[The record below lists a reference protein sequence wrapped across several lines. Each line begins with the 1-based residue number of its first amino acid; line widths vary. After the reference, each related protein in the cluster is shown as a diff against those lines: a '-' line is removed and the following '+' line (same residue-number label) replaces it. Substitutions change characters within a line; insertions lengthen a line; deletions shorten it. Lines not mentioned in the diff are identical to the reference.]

1 MPVAPTYPGVY
12 IQEISSGVRTITG
25 VSTSVLAIV
34 GYFSRGPM
42 DQAVRV
48 LSMGDFER
56 EFGGLNRKSE
66 ASYAIY
72 QFFQNGG
79 TEAWVVRTASGDAA
93 NADIAIYSDTGH
105 TTQALTLQAKSAGL
119 WGNNI
124 RVGIDYPT
132 PDLDD
137 GRFNMTVS
145 LVENSADRELIIQSE
160 VFSGLTV
167 DANDPTNFVQD
178 VVNDESS
185 GSKLI
190 SVIDVSDE
198 RPLQTGTLSGDL
210 SSFIEGTI
218 TNPNPQLTVAIG
230 NQTGNVKLSGSL
242 KTLKEVR
249 SSLESAIRAARP
261 ELRAF
266 SQASISVVNN
276 RLRILA
282 GPANASDRV
291 VFSAATDS
299 SDPTVANLGL
309 LLKTELNGVLSGS
322 IDPNDW
328 PFSAQLNIVMV
339 GISSGIQINLEE
351 MNSLDAAR
359 AELESKIRAANTT
372 EPAFTNARVVAYH
385 NANTSEER
393 LIILPGVVDVNV
405 SFGIASSDANAL
417 ARLKLRPDLSANIK
431 AQVSSEDV
439 VIPVISAEGALKVTF
454 AQGTPTVVTL
464 NPGSNANT
472 LTGIANI
479 LETAIRSSGN
489 TNSFT
494 NARVAAYE
502 SGSSG
507 RLVILSGVDEESVTI
522 TASPDNSTTTE
533 LGLDTA
539 IANVQSYALGAGDAI
554 AETAQGNGTAGTDG
568 EVPDDSSLLGDS
580 VAKTG
585 MYALRDVD
593 LFNILCIPRTASM
606 EDTKAFTVIAT
617 ASRFCEERRAFLLV
631 DTPTDSNS
639 VQAIQDWLD
648 DNAGLRSDHA
658 ALYFPRLLIPDPLNN
673 SKPRSVGAS
682 GTMAGLYARTDS
694 ERGVWKAPAGTEATL
709 RNVFKLEVPLTDP
722 ENGVLNKVAINC
734 LRTFPIYGSI
744 GWGARTLRGADELAV
759 EYKYIPVRRL
769 ALFIEE
775 SLFRGLKW
783 VVFEPND
790 ESLWSQIRLNVGAF
804 MQNLFQQG
812 AFQGS
817 TPREAYLVKCDRET
831 TTQND
836 INQGI
841 VNIVVGF
848 APLKPAEFVFIKLQQ
863 LAGQIQS

>member
-1 MPVAPTYPGVY
+1 MSVAPTYPGVY
-12 IQEISSGVRTITG
+12 VQEIPSGVRTITG
-25 VSTSVLAIV
+25 VSTSVLAVV

-42 DQAVRV
+42 NKAVQIF
-48 LSMGDFER
+48 SMGDFER
-56 EFGGLNRKSE
+56 EFGGLNHESE

-79 TEAWVVRTASGDAA
+79 TEAWVVRTASGDAT
-93 NADIAIYSDTGH
+93 NAAVEIYSTIVGN
-105 TTQALTLQAKSAGL
+105 TNKVLTLQAKSAGR
-119 WGNNI
+119 WGNTL
-124 RVGIDYPT
+124 RVGIDYPN

-145 LVENSADRELIIQSE
+145 LVETSTAQELVIQSE
-160 VFSGLTV
+160 VFNGLTV
-167 DANDPTNFVQD
+167 DAADPNNFVQD
-178 VVNDESS
+178 VINDESS

-190 SVIDVSDE
+190 SVSDVSDE

-210 SSFIEGTI
+210 SSLAESPIS
-218 TNPNPQLTVAIG
+218 NPNPQLTVAIG

-266 SQASISVVNN
+266 SQATVSVVNN

-291 VFSAATDS
+291 VFSVAS
-299 SDPTVANLGL
+299 SSEPTAANLGL
-309 LLKTELNGVLSGS
+309 LPKTELDGVLSENIS
-322 IDPNDW
+322 STANW
-328 PFSAQLNIVMV
+328 PFSGQLNIEI
-339 GISSGIQINLEE
+339 GSSGPTPINLAQ
-351 MNSLDAAR
+351 MNNLDAAR
-359 AELESKIRAANTT
+359 AELESKIRDADPVV
-372 EPAFTNARVVAYH
+372 PAFANARVIAYR
-385 NANTSEER
+385 NSSVPEER
-393 LIILPGVVDVNV
+393 LIVLAGVTGQTVTFSQVPNDGTINRLGLNTNT
-405 SFGIASSDANAL
+405 GIT
-417 ARLKLRPDLSANIK
+417 
-431 AQVSSEDV
+431 AQVSSELGSV
-439 VIPVISAEGALKVTF
+439 PTIVAGNSVNVAFEGGAPEV
-454 AQGTPTVVTL
+454 ATL
-464 NPGSNANT
+464 NLGANT
-472 LTGIANI
+472 LADIANV
-479 LETAIRSSGN
+479 LETAIRVSGS

-494 NARVAAYE
+494 DARVAAYE
-502 SGSSG
+502 SDTSG
-507 RLVILSGVDEESVTI
+507 QLVILSGVNGESTTI
-522 TASPDNSTTTE
+522 TASSTDSSTITE
-533 LGLDTA
+533 LGLDA
-539 IANVQSYALGAGDAI
+539 AVANVQSYALGAVNAI
-554 AETAQGNGTAGTDG
+554 AETAQGNGTAGADG
-568 EVPDDSSLLGDS
+568 EIPDDASLLGDS

-585 MYALRDVD
+585 MYALRDID
-593 LFNILCIPRTASM
+593 LFNILCIPSTASM
-606 EDTKAFTVIAT
+606 EATKASTVIAT
-617 ASRFCEERRAFLLV
+617 ASNFCEERRAFLLI

-648 DNAGLRSDHA
+648 DNANLRSDHA

-673 SKPRSVGAS
+673 FKLRSVGAS
-682 GTMAGLYARTDS
+682 GTIAGLYARTDS
-694 ERGVWKAPAGTEATL
+694 ERGVWKAPAGTETTL
-709 RNVFKLEVPLTDP
+709 RNLFKLEVPLTDP
-722 ENGVLNKVAINC
+722 ENGVLNKTAINC

-744 GWGARTLRGADELAV
+744 CWGARTLRGADELAS
-759 EYKYIPVRRL
+759 EYKYVPVRRL

-790 ESLWSQIRLNVGAF
+790 EPLWAQIRLNVGAF

-836 INQGI
+836 INLGI

-863 LAGQIQS
+863 LAGQIQV